1 MELRQLFLKEKVE
14 ILTLDELKRTVN
26 AKDMGYTSRTR
37 PVSHFQFIEDLSRI
51 LTEAGHTFELDHIY
65 CAKSAGTKLIP
76 KIEDE
81 LGVKQVL
88 EAFLLDK
95 VTGKFIMKHLSTS
108 NTELSA
114 CIAFSYHDKG
124 LDLAFGSHVW
134 DCTNMSIFGENVMHT
149 YGSKKDVN
157 YPRMLEVFSDW
168 CNNLEAMH
176 RRDLAIIES
185 MKRMTVTG
193 MEMLRFIGKLMV
205 RAVEANMGMK
215 VVAPLNV
222 TQVGEVTRGII
233 NLKGEKFYDGPDC
246 TLWEFYNFMTFV
258 IKGNRSDI
266 TTLITDNVAIGNMMV
281 EEYNI
286 QPTID
291 VVDLNEE

>member
-1 MELRQLFLKEKVE
+1 MATRQLFLKEKVE

-26 AKDMGYTSRTR
+26 AKDMGYNSRTR
-37 PVSHFQFIEDLSRI
+37 PVSHYQFIEDIMTI
-51 LTEAGHTFELDHIY
+51 LTKAGHVIELDHIY
-65 CAKSAGTKLIP
+65 CAKSPGTKLIP
-76 KIEDE
+76 KIEQE
-81 LGVKQVL
+81 LGLEHVL

-95 VTGKFIMKHLSTS
+95 VTGKIILKQLSTS
-108 NTELSA
+108 NKELSG
-114 CIAFSYHDKG
+114 CVAFSYHDKG

-134 DCTNMSIFGENVMHT
+134 DCSNMSIFGENVMHT

-176 RRDLAIIES
+176 KRDLAIIQS
-185 MKRMTVTG
+185 MKLTPVSG
-193 MEMLRFIGKLMV
+193 FEMLRFIGKLMV
-205 RAVEANMGMK
+205 KAVEANMGMK
-215 VVAPLNV
+215 VVSPLNV

-233 NLKGEKFYDGPDC
+233 NLKGEKFYEGPDC

-281 EEYNI
+281 EEYDI